1 MKRIINY
8 IWPVLLCFGIGFAA
22 SKLQAESMVEWYP
35 HLNKSGLTPPN
46 IAFPIAWS
54 IIYLLMG
61 LSLGRVLNKGYK
73 EGVFIWTV
81 QLVLN
86 FLWSILFFT
95 MRMPVWGM
103 VDILLLDASVVW
115 FMMAVSKKD
124 KPALYMFIPYILW
137 LVIATYLNG
146 LSERIY
152 RDKQLILPLQYR
164 NPGTDTDACSGIFYS
179 SFFGADDG
187 RQHCPL

>member
-22 SKLQAESMVEWYP
+22 SKLQAGSMMEWYP

-73 EGVFIWTV
+73 KGVFIWAV

-95 MRMPVWGM
+95 MRMPVLGM
-103 VDILLLDASVVW
+103 VDILLLDASVIW

-146 LSERIY
+146 YIV
-152 RDKQLILPLQYR
+152 I
-164 NPGTDTDACSGIFYS
+164 NN
-179 SFFGADDG
+179 
-187 RQHCPL
+187 

>member
-8 IWPVLLCFGIGFAA
+8 VWPVLLCFGIGFVA
-22 SKLQAESMVEWYP
+22 SKLQTESMTGWYP

-61 LSLGRVLNKGYK
+61 LSFGRVLNNGDKRSA
-73 EGVFIWTV
+73 VIWVV
-81 QLVLN
+81 QLVFN

-95 MRMPVWGM
+95 MRMPLWGF
-103 VDILLLDASVVW
+103 VDILLLDASVIC
-115 FMMAVSKKD
+115 FMLSVSKKD
-124 KPALYMFIPYILW
+124 KPLLYMFIPYILW

-146 LSERIY
+146 YI
-152 RDKQLILPLQYR
+152 LI
-164 NPGTDTDACSGIFYS
+164 NN
-179 SFFGADDG
+179 
-187 RQHCPL
+187 

>member
-22 SKLQAESMVEWYP
+22 SKLQAESMMEWYP

-95 MRMPVWGM
+95 MRMPVLGM
-103 VDILLLDASVVW
+103 IDILLLDASVVW

-146 LSERIY
+146 YIV
-152 RDKQLILPLQYR
+152 I
-164 NPGTDTDACSGIFYS
+164 NN
-179 SFFGADDG
+179 
-187 RQHCPL
+187 

>member
-1 MKRIINY
+1 MKRVINY

-22 SKLQAESMVEWYP
+22 SKLQAESMMEWYP

-61 LSLGRVLNKGYK
+61 LSFGRMLNHGNKKGIL
-73 EGVFIWTV
+73 IWTV
-81 QLVLN
+81 QLVFN

-95 MRMPVWGM
+95 MRMPLWGF
-103 VDILLLDASVVW
+103 VDILLLDASVLG
-115 FMMAVSKKD
+115 FMMVAYKKD
-124 KPALYMFIPYILW
+124 NPSFYMFLPYILW

-146 LSERIY
+146 Y
-152 RDKQLILPLQYR
+152 ILF
-164 NPGTDTDACSGIFYS
+164 NN
-179 SFFGADDG
+179 
-187 RQHCPL
+187 

>member
-1 MKRIINY
+1 MKRFINY

-22 SKLQAESMVEWYP
+22 SKLQAESMLEWYP

-61 LSLGRVLNKGYK
+61 LSFGRMLNNGNKKGIL
-73 EGVFIWTV
+73 IWTL
-81 QLVLN
+81 QLLFN

-95 MRMPVWGM
+95 MRMPFWGF
-103 VDILLLDASVVW
+103 VDIMLLDASVLG
-115 FMMAVSKKD
+115 FMMVAYKKD
-124 KPALYMFIPYILW
+124 KPSFYMFVPYILW

-146 LSERIY
+146 Y
-152 RDKQLILPLQYR
+152 ILF
-164 NPGTDTDACSGIFYS
+164 NN
-179 SFFGADDG
+179 
-187 RQHCPL
+187 

>member
-8 IWPVLLCFGIGFAA
+8 IWP
-22 SKLQAESMVEWYP
+22 
-35 HLNKSGLTPPN
+35 
-46 IAFPIAWS
+46 
-54 IIYLLMG
+54 
-61 LSLGRVLNKGYK
+61 
-73 EGVFIWTV
+73 V

-95 MRMPVWGM
+95 VRMPVLGM
-103 VDILLLDASVVW
+103 IDILLLDASVIW

-146 LSERIY
+146 YIVM
-152 RDKQLILPLQYR
+152 
-164 NPGTDTDACSGIFYS
+164 NN
-179 SFFGADDG
+179 
-187 RQHCPL
+187 